1 MREKKSKASF
11 ILKVQ
16 DNMSDERGKRTR
28 GIDRKDTRTGVKKR
42 KKIVKRRNG
51 GKPKTKKNE
60 ITSKSPTSGYIPP
73 RGVIKEKYSGWWK
86 GQKGG

>member
-1 MREKKSKASF
+1 MQQDTLGEARIGGKEGMREKKGKASF

-28 GIDRKDTRTGVKKR
+28 GIDRKATRTGVKKKER

-51 GKPKTKKNE
+51 GKTKTKK
-60 ITSKSPTSGYIPP
+60 K
-73 RGVIKEKYSGWWK
+73 
-86 GQKGG
+86 